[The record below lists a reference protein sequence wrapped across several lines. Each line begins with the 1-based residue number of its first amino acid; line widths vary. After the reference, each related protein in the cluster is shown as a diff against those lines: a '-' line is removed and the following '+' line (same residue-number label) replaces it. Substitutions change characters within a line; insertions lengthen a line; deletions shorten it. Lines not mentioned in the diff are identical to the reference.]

1 MKKALQISVLTI
13 LLAVVMIFGFGE
25 SYNMIYFILSK
36 VVAIFAGYIIYIL
49 TKKWADDF
57 GIDLHDNE
65 A

>member
-25 SYNMIYFILSK
+25 SDNMIYFILSK

-57 GIDLHDNE
+57 GINLHDKE

>member
-25 SYNMIYFILSK
+25 SDSVIYFMLSK
-36 VVAIFAGYIIYIL
+36 VVAIVAGYIIYIL
-49 TKKWADDF
+49 TKKWADDL
-57 GIDLHDNE
+57 GINLQDNE

>member
-25 SYNMIYFILSK
+25 SDNMIYFILSK
-36 VVAIFAGYIIYIL
+36 AIAIFAGYIIYIL

-57 GIDLHDNE
+57 GINLHDNE

>member
-25 SYNMIYFILSK
+25 SDNMIYFILSK
-36 VVAIFAGYIIYIL
+36 AIAIFAGYIIYIL
-49 TKKWADDF
+49 TKKLADDF

>member
-1 MKKALQISVLTI
+1 MKKTLQISVLTI
-13 LLAVVMIFGFGE
+13 LLAFVMIFGLGE
-25 SYNMIYFILSK
+25 TYILIYFILSK

-57 GIDLHDNE
+57 GINLHDNE